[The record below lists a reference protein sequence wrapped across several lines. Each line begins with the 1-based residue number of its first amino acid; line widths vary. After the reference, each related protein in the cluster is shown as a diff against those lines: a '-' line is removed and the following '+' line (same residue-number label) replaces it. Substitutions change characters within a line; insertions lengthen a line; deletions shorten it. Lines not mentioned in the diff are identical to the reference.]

1 MKPMPYALKS
11 PTETGLV
18 IMMTS
23 QLSNR
28 KTGPRESA
36 KVMFEIFHEQTGN
49 RLYRVIYYTEL
60 DEKHRDAEIERAM
73 AGEHIY
79 DGFLR
84 ESTLPEAKLEINIIL
99 DRLNNGQF
107 LDQTQ
112 LDELLAPYSAK

>member
-1 MKPMPYALKS
+1 MMTPPVPNHK
-11 PTETGLV
+11 TGL
-18 IMMTS
+18 
-23 QLSNR
+23 
-28 KTGPRESA
+28 RESA
-36 KVMFEIFHEQTGN
+36 KIMFEIFHEQAGD
-49 RLYRVIYYTEL
+49 RPYRVIYYTEL

-99 DRLNNGQF
+99 DRLNNGQL

-112 LDELLAPYSAK
+112 LDELLAPYSVK